1 MPNDPIKDSYNPP
14 GLSTDFEYYRFS
26 DIPVDELVWFSD
38 NPNSKLC
45 PEFCICE
52 PTIEAVTKK
61 YQELS
66 SNFSEYQK
74 IILECYSS
82 QIGYKFSKFSVAQN
96 IINAYKNKRG
106 TQL

>member
-52 PTIEAVTKK
+52 PTIESVTKK
-61 YQELS
+61 YQELLD
-66 SNFSEYQK
+66 NFPKYQK
-74 IILECYSS
+74 IILEHYSS
-82 QIGYKFSKFSVAQN
+82 QINHKFSKFSVSQN
-96 IINAYKNKRG
+96 IINLYEKYKGK
-106 TQL
+106 